1 MTKLA
6 AILDQ
11 IDSGSVLLPEFQRGY
26 VWNRDQVRGL
36 MRSLYLGYPVG
47 GLLTWETLADGSAV
61 RGGTKPNQGPRVLIL
76 DGQQRVTSLYG
87 VSRGRPPVF
96 FQGDEKAFTGL
107 HFNVEQEVF
116 EFYAP
121 AKMHDDR
128 RWIDV
133 TALFVHGLEP
143 HIASLNGDPDT
154 QTRIVTYM
162 KRLIRLHSVLDREFY
177 EEKITGE
184 DKTVDVVVDIF
195 NRVNSGGTKLSKG
208 DLALA
213 KTCAHWPEARAV
225 MRSHLETWQKDGYA
239 FSLDWLLRNTTAV
252 ATGRAEFASLE
263 DVEVDDFKHALDS
276 SVKYVSRFLD
286 VVAGRLGL
294 DHDRVLMGRYAFP
307 IISRLLHLAAGHFAD
322 AAETDRALFWYV
334 HSALW
339 GRFAGSTE
347 TVLNQDYDTVTRGGV
362 DGLIATLE
370 RWRGGNLTID
380 GQDFEGF
387 GRGSRFYP
395 LLYMLTRVHGARD
408 FGSGLPLHSHL
419 LGHLASLQVHHI
431 FPKAV
436 LYDAGYQRSQVNA
449 VANFCFLTQETNLA
463 IGKQRPEEYF
473 EYAESKNPGVLASQW
488 IPQDPELWRIDRY
501 PDFLAARREL
511 LAGAA
516 NTFLDG
522 LRSGASPDAGE
533 TLERVSVVVDTS
545 DDQDSRTAEIA
556 ALVDELTEL
565 GCAEPALDSE
575 ISDPATGRV
584 LAIAEACWPEG
595 LQPGQGGPVVLELDP
610 GESDLPRLT
619 ELGYEVFT
627 SCESLRGFVHRRN
640 KEAAGPATES
650 GMEEGLS
657 TSPAPPAANFDTDP
671 SPDIRAAFDRA
682 MKDVYVRAKKEANYT
697 ATYFL
702 SMLSDYGGLGTARRL
717 LASSEVSSGF
727 AALYERERLDL
738 TVEALV
744 VKPEFAGLFTDEEVD
759 IARQRLD
766 QLGYQ

>member
-36 MRSLYLGYPVG
+36 MRSLYRGYPVG
-47 GLLTWETLADGSAV
+47 GLLTWETQADGSVV
-61 RGGTKPNQGPRVLIL
+61 RGAEATTPTLRVLIL
-76 DGQQRVTSLYG
+76 DGQQRVTTLYG
-87 VSRGRPPVF
+87 ISRGRPPAF
-96 FQGDEKAFTGL
+96 FQGDERAFSGL
-107 HFNVEQEVF
+107 RFNVEDERF
-116 EFYAP
+116 EFYGP
-121 AKMHDDR
+121 AKMRDDP

-133 TALFVHGLEP
+133 TSLFMRGLEH
-143 HIASLNGDPDT
+143 HIGTLNAHPDT
-154 QTRIVTYM
+154 QPRIVTYM
-162 KRLIRLHSVLDREFY
+162 ERLARLRGVLERDFH

-213 KTCAHWPEARAV
+213 KKCAHWPEARAA
-225 MRSHLETWQKDGYA
+225 MRSHLEVWQKEGFA

-252 ATGRAEFASLE
+252 ATGRAEFASLD
-263 DVEVDDFKHALDS
+263 DVPVADFKQALEGS
-276 SVKYVSRFLD
+276 AQYISRFLD

-307 IISRLLHLAAGHFAD
+307 VISRLLHLASGHFPRSAD
-322 AAETDRALFWYV
+322 SDRALFWYI

-347 TVLNQDYDTVTRGGV
+347 TVLNQDYEAATRSGV
-362 DGLIATLE
+362 DGLISTLE
-370 RWRGGNLTID
+370 RWRGGNLSID

-419 LGHLASLQVHHI
+419 LGHLTSLQVHHI

-436 LYDAGYQRSQVNA
+436 LYDAGYPRSQVNA
-449 VANFCFLTQETNLA
+449 VANFCFLTQDTNLA
-463 IGKQRPEEYF
+463 IGKRRPEDYF
-473 EYAESKNPGVLASQW
+473 PEVEKKHPGVLASQW
-488 IPQDPELWRIDRY
+488 IPDDPALWRIDRY

-516 NTFLDG
+516 NAFLG
-522 LRSGASPDAGE
+522 ALRTGTAPGANE
-533 TLERVSVVVDTS
+533 LLERQKVVVETI
-545 DDQDSRTAEIA
+545 DDQDARNEEVA
-556 ALVDELTEL
+556 ALIVELTEL
-565 GCAEPALDSE
+565 GCAEPAVDCE
-575 ISDPATGRV
+575 ISDPGTGKA

-595 LQPGQGGPVVLELDP
+595 LQPGQGNPVVLELDP
-610 GESDLPRLT
+610 GESDLARLE

-627 SCESLRGFVHRRN
+627 STDSLRGYVRRRN
-640 KEAAGPATES
+640 QEAAGPV
-650 GMEEGLS
+650 EEPAGPAENVGDAS
-657 TSPAPPAANFDTDP
+657 TAPDGEP
-671 SPDIRAAFDRA
+671 SLDVRAEFERA
-682 MKDVYVRAKKEANYT
+682 MKDVYVRAKSEANYT
-697 ATYFL
+697 ASYFVG
-702 SMLSDYGGLGTARRL
+702 MLSNYGGLGTAQRL
-717 LASSEVSSGF
+717 LASTEVSSGF
-727 AALYERERLDL
+727 AALYERGRLDL

-744 VKPEFAGLFTDEEVD
+744 IRPKFASLFTDEEID

-766 QLGYQ
+766 QLGYR